1 MSGGGRPIKGK
12 IGPQETRSRYAG
24 GNTSQV
30 SQNEVEKLDKIAKD
44 LEVQLTDTQSH
55 IYDIEAAIE
64 KHRKHIEESNKIIRQ
79 CLSRINVSYLNP
91 NYSVTLICL

>member
-12 IGPQETRSRYAG
+12 IGPQETRSKYAG

-44 LEVQLTDTQSH
+44 LEVQLMDTQSN
-55 IYDIEAAIE
+55 IFDIESNIE
-64 KHRKHIEESNKIIRQ
+64 KHRKHIEESNKIIRH
-79 CLSRINVSYLNP
+79 CLSRINVGYLNP
-91 NYSVTLICL
+91 TSFITLIYL

>member
-12 IGPQETRSRYAG
+12 IGPQETRSKYAG

-44 LEVQLTDTQSH
+44 LEVQLMDTQSN
-55 IYDIEAAIE
+55 IFDIEANIE
-64 KHRKHIEESNKIIRQ
+64 KHRKHIEESNKIIRH
-79 CLSRINVSYLNP
+79 CLSRINVGYLNP
-91 NYSVTLICL
+91 TSFIILIYF